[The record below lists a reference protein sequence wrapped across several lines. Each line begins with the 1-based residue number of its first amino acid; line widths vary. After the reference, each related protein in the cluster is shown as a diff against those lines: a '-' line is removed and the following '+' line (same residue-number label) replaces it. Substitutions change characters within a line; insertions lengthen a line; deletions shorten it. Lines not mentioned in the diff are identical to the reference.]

1 MFTGL
6 IEETGNI
13 KKVSHIAGGLSLK
26 IQASKIMDDLK
37 TDDSVSVNG
46 VCLTATK
53 ITSNEFWV
61 DAVGETLKKTNI
73 QSLRES
79 DEVNLE
85 RSVRLMDRLGGH
97 LVQGHVNGIGN
108 ITNISKLGENY
119 FFEIDVPKEL
129 EKYLIDEGSISID
142 GISLTI
148 AQLSGTKIG
157 ISIIPHTW
165 SKTILK
171 NKRAGDRVNLETDVF
186 AKYVE
191 KILLKKNEKNKFTEN
206 WFKKLGY

>member
-108 ITNISKLGENY
+108 ITKISKLGENY